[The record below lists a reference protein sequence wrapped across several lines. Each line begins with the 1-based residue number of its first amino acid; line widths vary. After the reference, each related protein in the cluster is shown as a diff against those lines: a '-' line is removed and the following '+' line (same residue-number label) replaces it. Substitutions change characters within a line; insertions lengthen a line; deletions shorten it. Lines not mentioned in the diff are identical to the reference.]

1 MFLSIPEYIVWQ
13 NVEGELVLFDS
24 RDGSYHALNGTA
36 ATIWRR
42 VAEGTTTGAICDTLA
57 TAHDAPRATIE
68 REVDA
73 FVEAALAKTLLQVRR
88 GGARRASKGKAL
100 GVAAKI

>member
-1 MFLSIPEYIVWQ
+1 MLLSIPEYVVWQ

-42 VAEGTTTGAICDTLA
+42 VAEGMATGTICDALA
-57 TAHDAPRATIE
+57 AAYEAPRPTIE

-73 FVEAALAKTLLQVRR
+73 FVEAALAKALLLR
-88 GGARRASKGKAL
+88 GGGAARKGSSKVK
-100 GVAAKI
+100 KI

>member
-1 MFLSIPEYIVWQ
+1 LFLSIPEYIVWQ

-42 VAEGTTTGAICDTLA
+42 VAEGMTTVQICDTLA
-57 TAHDAPRATIE
+57 TAYNAPRPTIE

-73 FVEAALAKTLLQVRR
+73 FVEAALAKTLLRT
-88 GGARRASKGKAL
+88 GAGPATKRSSKGKN
-100 GVAAKI
+100 I

>member
-1 MFLSIPEYIVWQ
+1 MLLSIPEYVVWQ

-42 VAEGTTTGAICDTLA
+42 VAEGMTTGRICDALA
-57 TAHDAPRATIE
+57 AAYKAPRPTIE

-73 FVEAALAKTLLQVRR
+73 FVEAALAKALLLR
-88 GGARRASKGKAL
+88 GGGADKRGASTGT
-100 GVAAKI
+100 KI

>member
-1 MFLSIPEYIVWQ
+1 MFLSIPEYVVWQ

-42 VAEGTTTGAICDTLA
+42 VAEGMTTGTICETLA
-57 TAHDAPRATIE
+57 ATHDAPRPTIE

-73 FVEAALAKTLLQVRR
+73 FVEAALAKALLQAGRGAARR
-88 GGARRASKGKAL
+88 GRKGK
-100 GVAAKI
+100 

>member
-42 VAEGTTTGAICDTLA
+42 VADGMTTVEICNTLA
-57 TAHDAPRATIE
+57 AAYNVPRPTIE

-73 FVEAALAKTLLQVRR
+73 FVEAALGKTLLQT
-88 GGARRASKGKAL
+88 GAGPARKSSSNGKNL
-100 GVAAKI
+100 